1 MNIDKSGLKN
11 RYTFSFV
18 LVSVIPVLVVML
30 FFYLPTMKLFE
41 NAAVKNNSVKSRII
55 RNIVDIRAQEL
66 HNLSVQISIDNRI
79 KTLLYKTAPLDSEDI
94 FNLNEASKLMSGY
107 KAGNNFIS
115 YIAIYLLESD
125 SILTYEGKYDADF
138 FFNSISKFD
147 NMSMEET
154 KDLMAKTYYNE
165 FLPSRQ
171 ISVGNNLNGKY
182 ITYVQSIPVGV
193 KKASANVIMYINQ
206 KDMLSLM
213 GVNEN
218 EQKDQILILSKGEEI
233 FSTNNFTDEMKD
245 ILKLNMVSE
254 SGSFI
259 YKGNGNNNILVSYNK
274 SDLNDWSYIVLSN
287 TNDIVASVGKIR
299 DLAVIIALLSFVIG
313 ILLSVFMAK
322 FSYKPWTNLIKYLG
336 AFNNKKN
343 TNEYL
348 LAISIIENI
357 RNEND
362 RLLND
367 MDKSKNYVK
376 KYILQNLCSGK
387 NNNEDIIAK
396 NLGVFQHKS
405 FFVVVIDSNKNEQLR
420 HNVILAMAKY
430 VSIYFGSNIYE
441 VDDEKGRICL
451 VINTSLVGNYS
462 ISNKIRE
469 LRTIFEN
476 HYGIEMHIGA
486 GQIYDDINRLHESYK
501 EARKSLD
508 YCLLK
513 GKDYVVYYPEIEKYI
528 FTSMNLPGNADNPLL
543 NALKAGDFKSC
554 SKLLDEYFGN
564 LTNAGNFSMQ
574 YMYCLFYNFVT
585 VIIKACEE
593 THADFSTIFG
603 RNLEQILDI
612 EQFRSSKQ
620 LLDSV
625 YSLYMTMCEYVQKK
639 KVPNGNFL
647 KKQIENM
654 LNISYSKK
662 CISLVEIADNLGY
675 SSSYLSRYINQ
686 EFGIGF
692 GDLLNRIRLDNAK
705 KLIISEQQLCIS
717 KVAEMTGYSSV
728 NSFTRTFKRAEGVTP
743 GKYREMNCLEQKTIV

>member
-18 LVSVIPVLVVML
+18 FVSVIPVLVVML
-30 FFYLPTMKLFE
+30 FFYLPIMKLFE
-41 NAAVKNNSVKSRII
+41 DTTVKNNSVKSRII
-55 RNIVDIRAQEL
+55 RNIVDMRTQEL
-66 HNLSVQISIDNRI
+66 HSLSVQIGMDNRI
-79 KTLLYKTAPLDSEDI
+79 KTLLYKTTPFDSDDI
-94 FNLNEASKLMSGY
+94 FNFDEASKLIGGY

-115 YIAIYLLESD
+115 YIAIYLKESN
-125 SILTYEGKYDADF
+125 SVLTYEGKYDADLF
-138 FFNSISKFD
+138 FSKVSKFG
-147 NMSMEET
+147 NMSIDET
-154 KDLMAKTYYNE
+154 KSLMSMTYYNG

-171 ISVGNNLNGKY
+171 INGGNNLNGKY
-182 ITYVQSIPVGV
+182 ITYIQSIPVGV
-193 KKASANVIMYINQ
+193 RNASANVIMYINQ

-213 GVNEN
+213 GWNEN
-218 EQKDQILILSKGEEI
+218 DPKDQMLILSEGTEI
-233 FSTNNFTDEMKD
+233 VSTNAIGDELKD
-245 ILKLNMVSE
+245 NLKINMISE

-259 YKGNGNNNILVSYNK
+259 NKGTENNNLLVSYNK

-287 TNDIVASVGKIR
+287 MNDIVSGVAKIR
-299 DLAVIIALLSFVIG
+299 DLAIVIALLSFFIG
-313 ILLSVFMAK
+313 ICLSLLMAK

-336 AFNNKKN
+336 ALNNKKN

-348 LAISIIENI
+348 LAISIIDNI
-357 RNEND
+357 KNEND

-367 MDKSKNYVK
+367 ADKSKDYIK

-387 NNNEDIIAK
+387 NSSSEIIAG
-396 NLGVFQHKS
+396 NLGVFERKC
-405 FFVVVIDSNKNEQLR
+405 FFVVVIDSNKNEQMKQT
-420 HNVILAMAKY
+420 VIPYLTRY
-430 VSIYFGSNIYE
+430 VSIYFDSSVYE
-441 VDDEKGRICL
+441 VDDEKGRVCII
-451 VINTSLVGNYS
+451 INTSLIGNYN

-469 LRTIFEN
+469 LRSTFEN

-486 GQIYDDINRLHESYK
+486 GQIYNDINKLHDSYK

-528 FTSMNLPGNADNPLL
+528 FTSMNLPGNVDNPLY
-543 NALKAGDFKSC
+543 NALKSGDFKSC

-564 LTNAGNFSMQ
+564 LTNDGNFSIQ

-585 VIIKACEE
+585 IIIKACEE
-593 THADFSTIFG
+593 VHVEFNSIFG
-603 RNLEQILDI
+603 RSLEQILDI
-612 EQFRSSKQ
+612 EQYRNSKQ

-639 KVPNGNFL
+639 KVPSGNFL

-654 LNISYSKK
+654 LNLNYYMKS
-662 CISLVEIADNLGY
+662 ISLVEIADNLGY

-692 GDLLNRIRLDNAK
+692 GDLLNKIRLDNAK
-705 KLIISEQQLCIS
+705 KLMISEKLCLS

-728 NSFTRTFKRAEGVTP
+728 NSFTRTFKRAEGITP
-743 GKYREMNCLEQKTIV
+743 GQYREMKEAERKTIV